1 MFGRAGVLLLP
12 LLFVGIWLVHWSR
25 RRQRRLEFEALGR
38 GAELVGYRKAV
49 GWRWA
54 GLVLGVVAAL
64 KTASIGSLGLW
75 LMLAPTVFGLCVIG
89 GVALGEVATI
99 PRREGVRTA
108 ALETRT
114 IGRYLP
120 RRLSGLV
127 AAGTAGLGALLVAT
141 TLMGSADD
149 LGRAGRSLSRQCSPT
164 SSASHSPWPGWY
176 YSVPLGLAVAV
187 GLLGAV
193 FALRMVVLRP
203 RRGSA
208 PGLVAADDVLRRRSA
223 EAVVAAT
230 GVIVAAS
237 LFAVALLAGARL
249 ISFDCSPA
257 SWTTFGAVLL
267 AVAVAALLLTGGCLA
282 LLLVGPRIHSTE
294 SGDTAVAGQA
304 VHQ

>member
-38 GAELVGYRKAV
+38 GAELAGYRRAV

-54 GLVLGVVAAL
+54 GLGLGVVAAL

-89 GVALGEVATI
+89 GVALGELATI

-127 AAGTAGLGALLVAT
+127 AASTAGLGALLVAT

-149 LGRAGRSLSRQCSPT
+149 MGRAGRDLFRQCSPT
-164 SSASHSPWPGWY
+164 RSGSGGPWPGLF
-176 YSVPLGLAVAV
+176 YSAPLGLAVAV
-187 GLLGAV
+187 GLFGAV
-193 FALRMVVLRP
+193 FALRIVVLRP
-203 RRGSA
+203 RGGSS
-208 PGLVAADDVLRRRSA
+208 PDLVAADDLLRRRSA

-230 GVIVAAS
+230 GVMVAAS
-237 LFAVALLAGARL
+237 LFAVALLAGHQL
-249 ISFDCSPA
+249 ISADCPPA
-257 SWTTFGAVLL
+257 SWTAFGVLLL
-267 AVAVAALLLTGGCLA
+267 AVAAAMLLLTGGCLA
-282 LLLVGPRIHSTE
+282 LLLVGPRVHLTE